1 MLCLRNIENA
11 MARVN
16 KNGIRLKENWMIENC
31 FIREKKQKEIRPAR
45 RSGTIIK

>member
-1 MLCLRNIENA
+1 MLCLRNIEKA

-16 KNGIRLKENWMIENC
+16 KNGIRLKENWMIENS
-31 FIREKKQKEIRPAR
+31 FIRAKMQKEIRPAR